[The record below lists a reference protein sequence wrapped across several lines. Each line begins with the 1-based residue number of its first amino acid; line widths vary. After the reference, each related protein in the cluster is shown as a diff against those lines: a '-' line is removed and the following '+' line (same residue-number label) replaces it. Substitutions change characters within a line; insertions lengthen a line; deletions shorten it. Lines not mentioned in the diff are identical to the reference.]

1 VFNIEGLN
9 LINVSKKY
17 EDKDE
22 FSICDVKLTVNK
34 GEFFSLLGPSGCGKT
49 TLLKLIA
56 GLIAP
61 TSGEFNLDSENITSI
76 PPEKRGFS
84 MVFQEALLFP
94 HMTIEENVAFGLKVK
109 GLAKIIRLEKAKQM
123 LNAVGLKGYEKRY
136 ASKLSGGEQ
145 QRVSLARALV
155 IEPKLLLLD
164 EPFSALDP
172 ELREE
177 MRELLIG
184 LHKKF
189 NVTCLFVTHDRDEA
203 FQLSDRIGVMR
214 NGKLLQIGSAKELY
228 ERPKTAEIARFLG
241 AKNIVFG
248 RIDNGVFY
256 CDDFILN
263 VDHTIEN
270 NNGWLV
276 IRPEIF
282 RPYISQT
289 SHNMDLIKG
298 YLKQIEFRQ
307 GFYYG
312 KVKIGNMLVEFTF
325 QANEECEFEVGKE
338 ITLAYNPK
346 NLYFI
351 PSKNGG
357 L

>member
-109 GLAKIIRLEKAKQM
+109 GLAKKIRLEKAKRM

-136 ASKLSGGEQ
+136 ASQLSGGEQ

-172 ELREE
+172 VLREE

-203 FQLSDRIGVMR
+203 FQLSDRIGVMK
-214 NGKLLQIGSAKELY
+214 NGKLLQVGTPKDLY

-241 AKNIVFG
+241 AKNVLFG
-248 RIDNGVFY
+248 RIDNGQFY
-256 CDDFILN
+256 CDGFILN

-282 RPYISQT
+282 KPLGNRESENGSTLTGLLQK
-289 SHNMDLIKG
+289 LV
-298 YLKQIEFRQ
+298 FRQ

-312 KVKIGNMLVEFTF
+312 NVLVGTTAIEVTF
-325 QANEECEFEVGKE
+325 QANDDYKFEINKE
-338 ITLAYNPK
+338 IILSYNCINLAFISCK
-346 NLYFI
+346 N
-351 PSKNGG
+351 
-357 L
+357 